1 MGHFGACQH
10 LYGVVAD
17 LTLHLPVPATV
28 VARAAAGDVD
38 ALATIVA
45 AHHDDMA
52 RIAYLITRDGDLA
65 QDAAQAA
72 WPLAWRKL
80 GSLKDPERLRPW
92 LMAVAANEARQLMRR
107 QRRHVVAEIAA
118 ADVGSSH
125 ADPGGQADR
134 IDLQAAMARLNADER
149 ALLSLRYVAGLDAGE
164 IGRTLGLSSSGVR
177 SRLSR
182 LIAQLR
188 MELDDA

>member
-1 MGHFGACQH
+1 M
-10 LYGVVAD
+10 VAD
-17 LTLHLPVPATV
+17 LTLPLPVPATV

-38 ALATIVA
+38 ALATIVG

-65 QDAAQAA
+65 QDAVQVA
-72 WPLAWRKL
+72 WPIALRRL
-80 GSLKDPERLRPW
+80 GSLREPERLRPW
-92 LMAVAANEARQLMRR
+92 LMAIAANEARQLLRR
-107 QRRHVVAEIAA
+107 QRRHPVTEIAVV
-118 ADVGSSH
+118 DVGSSGM
-125 ADPGGQADR
+125 DPGTR
-134 IDLQAAMARLNADER
+134 TDLLDLRAAMARLSPDER
-149 ALLSLRYVAGLDAGE
+149 ALLSLRYVAGLDATE

-188 MELDDA
+188 TELHDA

>member
-1 MGHFGACQH
+1 M
-10 LYGVVAD
+10 VAD
-17 LTLHLPVPATV
+17 LTLPYPVPASV

-38 ALATIVA
+38 ALATIVG

-65 QDAAQAA
+65 QDAVQAS
-72 WPLAWRKL
+72 WPIAWRRL
-80 GSLKDPERLRPW
+80 GSLREPERLRQW
-92 LMAVAANEARQLMRR
+92 LMAIAANEARQHMRR
-107 QRRHVVAEIAA
+107 QRRHEVTDIAA
-118 ADVGSSH
+118 ADVGSSRT
-125 ADPGGQADR
+125 DPGTHAGR
-134 IDLQAAMARLNADER
+134 IDLRAALAGLSPDER

-182 LIAQLR
+182 LIAHLR
-188 MELDDA
+188 TELEDA